1 MEIIFLGTGVAI
13 PQRGRMQSGV
23 LVRLEEKPLLI
34 DCGSGVLCR
43 FPETNILHTDVDTV
57 LLSHLHLDHVA
68 DLVCL
73 LKANWLRGKTD
84 MRVYGPEG
92 TEDWFSRVLGAY
104 EYLQDE
110 VDVDIIEILPG
121 KEFTPE
127 GFDCGI
133 SCTAGI
139 HSVPTL
145 AYRITAEDG
154 EFVYSGDTEPCRD
167 VMDLAAEADLLI
179 HECSFPPGIKVTN
192 HSTPSSLA
200 EILEEYRNEIGSVCL
215 THFYPDMRGHEREAI
230 YRLKGYFD
238 GEVILAED
246 LMKLEL

>member
-13 PQRGRMQSGV
+13 PQRGRAQSGV
-23 LVRLEEKPLLI
+23 LVKMEDKPLLI

-43 FPETNILHTDVDTV
+43 FPETNIPHTDVDTV

-73 LKANWLRGKTD
+73 VKANWLRGKTD
-84 MRVYGPEG
+84 MRIYGPEG
-92 TEDWFSRVLGAY
+92 TDEWFSMVLGAY

-110 VDVDIIEILPG
+110 VDVRVTELLPG

-127 GFDCGI
+127 GFDCEV
-133 SCTAGI
+133 SCTAAM

-145 AYRITAEDG
+145 AYRVTAEDG

-167 VMDLAAEADLLI
+167 IMDLAAEADLLI
-179 HECSFPPGIKVTN
+179 HECSFPSGVKVTN

-200 EILEEYRNEIGSVCL
+200 EILEEYRNEIGSICL

>member
-1 MEIIFLGTGVAI
+1 MEIIFLGTGVAV
-13 PQRGRMQSGV
+13 PQRGRVQSGV
-23 LVRLEEKPLLI
+23 LVKLEEKPLLI

-43 FPETNILHTDVDTV
+43 FPETSVSHTEVDTV

-73 LKANWLRGKTD
+73 LKANWLRGKTA

-92 TEDWFSRVLGAY
+92 TEDWFSKLIGAY

-110 VDVDIIEILPG
+110 VDVNITEILPG

-127 GFDCGI
+127 GFDCEI
-133 SCTAGI
+133 SCTAGV

-145 AYRITAEDG
+145 AYRVTAEDG
-154 EFVYSGDTEPCRD
+154 EFVYSGDTEPCREI
-167 VMDLAAEADLLI
+167 MDLAAEADLLI
-179 HECSFPPGIKVTN
+179 HECSFPPGTKVTN

-200 EILEEYRNEIGSVCL
+200 ELLEEYKSEIGSICL